1 MGRKKLPET
10 ERRTHLLKIRLNQ
23 KEYEMLQKLCEI
35 WYFEEPKSHCVR
47 ELIYE
52 KYETM
57 EGYVKKGD

>member
-23 KEYEMLQKLCEI
+23 KEYEMLQKLCE
-35 WYFEEPKSHCVR
+35 WYFEDPKSHCVR
-47 ELIYE
+47 RLIYE

-57 EGYVKKGD
+57 EGYVKEGE